1 MTFSKNSLAN
11 DVTTPARIGV
21 SSTPALSLD
30 LDAVDHNITTMAAW
44 CAQAGVDLAPHGK
57 TTMMPDIWRR
67 QLDAGAWGITVATA
81 FQAEIARDARVPN
94 IIMAGTTFAPEV
106 LRSLL
111 DGPAD
116 VLMWIDSRAGVQ
128 LLNDALSG
136 TPAPARPLAILVE
149 FGSVLGRTGARSVEE
164 AVQIADAVHA
174 AEHLVLAGVAGYE
187 GALTHGIDAA
197 GIAIIDDYLRDLL
210 EVLDT
215 IPASHF
221 APWLDSGRDIVL
233 TAGGSVYFD
242 RVAAVLG
249 DRHDPRGERGGR
261 TRVVLRSGSYV
272 AHDHDLYRRL
282 TPFARIV
289 PAGASTPPPA
299 SSGPSSPGP
308 TASESA
314 ASEPTTFE
322 PATFEP
328 ALELWATVISRPQPD
343 LALLNIGRRD
353 AAHDEGFPIPLDVWA
368 AGAQT
373 KRGTDALD
381 GAAVTALNDQHAFL
395 HLSEHSPIVVG
406 DLVRLGISHPCT
418 TFDKWT
424 EIAIVRGLADQRD
437 QPPVIEGYLPTRF

>member
-1 MTFSKNSLAN
+1 MTFSKNSLAD
-11 DVTTPARIGV
+11 DVATPARIGV

-81 FQAEIARDARVPN
+81 FQAEIARDARVQN

-111 DGPAD
+111 DGPSD
-116 VLMWIDSRAGVQ
+116 VLMWIDSLAGVQ

-187 GALTHGIDAA
+187 GALTHEIDAA

-242 RVAAVLG
+242 RVAVVLG
-249 DRHDPRGERGGR
+249 GRHDPRGERGAR

-289 PAGASTPPPA
+289 PAGASTPLQAESSFAPA
-299 SSGPSSPGP
+299 AFAP
-308 TASESA
+308 AAVESA
-314 ASEPTTFE
+314 AVE

-328 ALELWATVISRPQPD
+328 ALELWATVISRPQAD

-373 KRGTDALD
+373 KRGADALD

-395 HLSEHSPIVVG
+395 HLSEQSPIAVG

-424 EIAIVRGLADQRD
+424 EIAIVRGLAEKRD